1 MMEIIMLK
9 VKSLENKNQIKEAIT
24 YMIEKKNLIVDK
36 VQYFDTM
43 GRLRQK
49 NGQNTKS
56 VENYEQLL

>member
-49 NGQNTKS
+49 NG
-56 VENYEQLL
+56 